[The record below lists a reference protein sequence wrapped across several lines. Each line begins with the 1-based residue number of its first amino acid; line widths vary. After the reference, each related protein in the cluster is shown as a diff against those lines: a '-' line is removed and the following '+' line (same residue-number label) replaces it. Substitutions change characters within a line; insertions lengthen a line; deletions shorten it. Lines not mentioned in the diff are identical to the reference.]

1 MKSPPTP
8 TDRAVADLNY
18 QRTVGVARLNGR
30 LIVAVLG
37 AIGDWAAYEGTP
49 MQTYTDIASRGGKI
63 SKDEAVSLFWWLNPD
78 QWRR

>member
-1 MKSPPTP
+1 MIELGPGFT
-8 TDRAVADLNY
+8 AIADLND
-18 QRTVGVARLNGR
+18 QRTVGVARISGR

-49 MQTYTDIASRGGKI
+49 MQTYTDIASRGRKI

-78 QWRR
+78 QWRT